1 MNKITK
7 CSIVFAAAALVCLS
21 CAMTPVTPA
30 DRLLDCLKASADAGK
45 ILYGHQDDLCYG
57 HSWCVEDP
65 ANDPLERS
73 DVKEV
78 CGKYPAVLGLELGE
92 IELGGEKSLDAVPFE
107 LIRRS
112 ALKQVERGGVV
123 TFSWHPR
130 NPLTGDSA
138 WDTSSNK
145 VVASILEGGENH
157 AKFMGWLQILGD
169 FFDTLRDADGK
180 LIPFIF
186 RPWHENTGS
195 WFWWGQ
201 KLCTREQYIA
211 LWQMTFDYLEKERGF
226 DNILWCFSPNM
237 DVDAKGY
244 MERYPGDGI
253 IDILGFDAY
262 TQQTDEAGAPAAC
275 RKFRRE
281 LTWSLKFL
289 TRLGKEHGKVIAL
302 SETGLEGFGYPTW
315 WMDALYPAI
324 KDYPI
329 AYVLTWRNAWDKP
342 EHFFGP
348 WKGFKY
354 EEDFKNFADQE
365 QIILL

>member
-1 MNKITK
+1 MNKIMK

-30 DRLLDCLKASADAGK
+30 DRLLACLEASVDAGK

-138 WDTSSNK
+138 WDTSSDK
-145 VVASILEGGENH
+145 VVDLNFVSWITAKKALAGEPLYMEDIAQRTDCKTNETFI
-157 AKFMGWLQILGD
+157 ADNVMDYTYTFGD
-169 FFDTLRDADGK
+169 VFSNQQRARTRHVLKYGPAVPGPK
-180 LIPFIF
+180 LIDYVMSPVTTRSSGKPSAS
-186 RPWHENTGS
+186 RP
-195 WFWWGQ
+195 
-201 KLCTREQYIA
+201 TRARPCPKIP
-211 LWQMTFDYLEKERGF
+211 
-226 DNILWCFSPNM
+226 S
-237 DVDAKGY
+237 V
-244 MERYPGDGI
+244 
-253 IDILGFDAY
+253 
-262 TQQTDEAGAPAAC
+262 
-275 RKFRRE
+275 
-281 LTWSLKFL
+281 
-289 TRLGKEHGKVIAL
+289 GKIV
-302 SETGLEGFGYPTW
+302 S
-315 WMDALYPAI
+315 
-324 KDYPI
+324 
-329 AYVLTWRNAWDKP
+329 
-342 EHFFGP
+342 
-348 WKGFKY
+348 
-354 EEDFKNFADQE
+354 Q
-365 QIILL
+365 

>member
-1 MNKITK
+1 MIMIGLLKSLIFP
-7 CSIVFAAAALVCLS
+7 VFALS
-21 CAMTPVTPA
+21 AIGCADSDKTPA
-30 DRLLDCLKASADAGK
+30 DKLLDCLKASADAGK
-45 ILYGHQDDLCYG
+45 ILYGHQDALCYG
-57 HSWCVEDP
+57 HAWRVEDV
-65 ANDPLERS
+65 ANDPLDRS

-92 IELGGEKSLDAVPFE
+92 IELGGSQSLDAVPFE
-107 LIRRS
+107 LIRRA

-138 WDTSSNK
+138 WDVSSDK

-195 WFWWGQ
+195 WFWWGK
-201 KLCTREQYIA
+201 KLCTREQYLA
-211 LWQMTFDYLEKERGF
+211 LWRLTFDYLEKERGF
-226 DNILWCFSPNM
+226 NNILWCFSPNM
-237 DVDAKGY
+237 DVNARGY
-244 MERYPGDGI
+244 MDRYPGDDI

-275 RKFRRE
+275 SKFSKE
-281 LTWSLKFL
+281 LKWSLKFL
-289 TRLGKEHGKVIAL
+289 TRLGKEHNEAEFFMNLCQTRPPETIAN
-302 SETGLEGFGYPTW
+302 
-315 WMDALYPAI
+315 MA
-324 KDYPI
+324 
-329 AYVLTWRNAWDKP
+329 
-342 EHFFGP
+342 
-348 WKGFKY
+348 
-354 EEDFKNFADQE
+354 
-365 QIILL
+365 IILINQADYLLFKQLERLEKDFIMQGGFSEKMNRIRREQRGF